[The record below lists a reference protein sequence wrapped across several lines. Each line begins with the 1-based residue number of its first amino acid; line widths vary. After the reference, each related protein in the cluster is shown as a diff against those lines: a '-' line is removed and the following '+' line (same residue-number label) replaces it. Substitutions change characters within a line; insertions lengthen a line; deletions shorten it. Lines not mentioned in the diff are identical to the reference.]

1 MKLATR
7 ALALLPSGT
16 LPVGIGLGVLGVA
29 SYVHLAVAG
38 HELSKPGDAAL
49 SVLWVI
55 VFCLGLGLFFP
66 IEQELIRHVA
76 ARAVTGEGI
85 APVVRRGAVLAGIIL
100 LAVLV
105 PLAAAARP
113 LADKLFG
120 GDIGMVAALAGAFL
134 ALAVVSVSRGVL
146 AGMGRF
152 HAYGAQLGID
162 GGLRAV
168 FAGALGISGMR
179 SPVMFGL
186 ILTVAPVLSA
196 VLTLGPTVRD
206 LRPGPAITW
215 MQLSRGLG
223 LLIGSSLLAQ
233 LVVNVAVINADLL
246 SPGHPAVV
254 AALLDGMVVAR
265 VPLFVF
271 ASLQAALLPGLAG
284 AIAAGQ
290 FRHFWRLLARA
301 SAIVAGLGLAGG
313 LLAVIFGPWLI
324 PVLFGARHILG
335 PADFALLAT
344 GTTCYMLAMVL
355 GQGAMAVSRHRDQLL
370 AWAAGAVV
378 LAVITFLPGEVKF
391 RVEAAYALS
400 SLTVALALGFVVLLR
415 VPRPGGPDPEP
426 GAGQTAPAASLTGE
440 TR

>member
-16 LPVGIGLGVLGVA
+16 VPVGIGLGVLGVA

-38 HELSKPGDAAL
+38 HELTKPGDAAL

-85 APVVRRGAVLAGIIL
+85 APVLRRAAMLAGLIL
-100 LAVLV
+100 LAVLI

-120 GDIGMVAALAGAFL
+120 GDLGMVAALAGAFL
-134 ALAVVSVSRGVL
+134 ALAIVSVSRGVL
-146 AGMGRF
+146 AGLGRF
-152 HAYGAQLGID
+152 QAYGTQLGID
-162 GGLRAV
+162 GGLRVVLA
-168 FAGALGISGMR
+168 AALGVSGTR
-179 SPVMFGL
+179 SPVLFGL
-186 ILTVAPVLSA
+186 ILTVAPLMSA
-196 VLTLGPTVRD
+196 VLTLGPTLRGV
-206 LRPGPAITW
+206 RPGPAITW
-215 MQLSRGLG
+215 MQMWRGLG

-254 AALLDGMVVAR
+254 GALLDGMVLAR
-265 VPLFVF
+265 VPLFIF

-290 FRHFWRLLARA
+290 FGNFWRLVGRA
-301 SAIVAGLGLAGG
+301 SALVAGLGVAGG
-313 LLAVIFGPWLI
+313 LVAVIFGPWLI
-324 PVLFGARHILG
+324 PVLFGARRILDSG
-335 PADFALLAT
+335 DFALLAG

-378 LAVITFLPGEVKF
+378 LAVITFLPGEVKL

-400 SLTVALALGFVVLLR
+400 SLTVALMLGVVVWLR
-415 VPRPGGPDPEP
+415 APRPGRPFPAVP
-426 GAGQTAPAASLTGE
+426 GRPRPAASLTGE